1 LAKALQPLLDRI
13 NALEAKIKQET
24 LDDESKG
31 LIFSSVQREMDVYDK
46 RMTEVETMLT
56 EQRSV
61 IETTVLDRVGEMLS
75 ENI

>member
-1 LAKALQPLLDRI
+1 MAKALQPLLDRI

-31 LIFSSVQREMDVYDK
+31 LIFSSVQREMVYDK

>member
-1 LAKALQPLLDRI
+1 MAKALQPLLDRI
-13 NALEAKIKQET
+13 SALEAKIKQET

>member
-1 LAKALQPLLDRI
+1 MAKALQPLLDRI